1 VSRSA
6 DGRDSDARL
15 WEVEVAD
22 GVEGVTVGE
31 TAATEIA
38 VVAAVAGDS
47 RWRKE
52 NRGCAAGQSRLVRA
66 EGPNFVLCGGSEGR
80 GQETLGQC
88 SVEGEH
94 R

>member
-1 VSRSA
+1 M
-6 DGRDSDARL
+6 

-31 TAATEIA
+31 TAVTGI
-38 VVAAVAGDS
+38 AAVAGDS
-47 RWRKE
+47 RRRKG
-52 NRGCAAGQSRLVRA
+52 NRGCAAGQNRLVRA

-80 GQETLGQC
+80 VQDNLGQC

>member
-1 VSRSA
+1 M
-6 DGRDSDARL
+6 

-31 TAATEIA
+31 TAVTE
-38 VVAAVAGDS
+38 VAAVAAVVGDS
-47 RWRKE
+47 RRRKG
-52 NRGCAAGQSRLVRA
+52 NRGCAVGQSHLVRA

-80 GQETLGQC
+80 VQDNLGQW

-94 R
+94 M

>member
-1 VSRSA
+1 VSCSA

-15 WEVEVAD
+15 WEVEVVD

-31 TAATEIA
+31 TAVTGIAA
-38 VVAAVAGDS
+38 VVGDS
-47 RWRKE
+47 RRRKG
-52 NRGCAAGQSRLVRA
+52 NRGCAVGQSRLVRA

-80 GQETLGQC
+80 VQDNLGQY

>member
-1 VSRSA
+1 MSRSA

-15 WEVEVAD
+15 WGVEVAD

-31 TAATEIA
+31 TAVTGIA
-38 VVAAVAGDS
+38 AVAAVVGDS
-47 RWRKE
+47 RRRKG
-52 NRGCAAGQSRLVRA
+52 NRGCAAGRIRLVRA
-66 EGPNFVLCGGSEGR
+66 EGPNFVLCGGFEGR
-80 GQETLGQC
+80 VQDNLRRC

>member
-1 VSRSA
+1 MI
-6 DGRDSDARL
+6 
-15 WEVEVAD
+15 AD

-31 TAATEIA
+31 IA
-38 VVAAVAGDS
+38 VTGIVAVAVVVGDS
-47 RWRKE
+47 RRQKG
-52 NRGCAAGQSRLVRA
+52 NRGCAAGQSRLVRV

-80 GQETLGQC
+80 VQDNLVQG